1 MHYWFLDVIL
11 LTVITVIVWISMKK
25 GFLKASYHALATI
38 ITILLVFA
46 FQMPFQ
52 EYLEQSSLGDL
63 VQEKVSLSVR
73 TSMEENPEV
82 KNAQSDESGLE
93 AAANALPLPDFLHK
107 FLNQMI
113 RQQSENF
120 ETLKISV
127 ADSLTDMV
135 SSVILQLVSIVLLFL
150 LVRLGLYL
158 LFLLLQSMAK
168 LPVLRFFN
176 KALEIVMGA
185 VNALLAVYLVCAL
198 VMLLT
203 PVKSAEHLNEVIN
216 QTYLVKYF
224 YQNNLLMT
232 IFLN

>member
-11 LTVITVIVWISMKK
+11 LVVITVIVWISMKK

-93 AAANALPLPDFLHK
+93 AAANALPLPDFLHN

-176 KALEIVMGA
+176 KALGIVMGA
-185 VNALLAVYLVCAL
+185 VNALLAVYLVCTL